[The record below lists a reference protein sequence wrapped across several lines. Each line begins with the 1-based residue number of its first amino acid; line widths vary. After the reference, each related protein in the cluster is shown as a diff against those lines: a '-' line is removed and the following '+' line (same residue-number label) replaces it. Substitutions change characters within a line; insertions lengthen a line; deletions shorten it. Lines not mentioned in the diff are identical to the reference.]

1 MEHADALG
9 DDDLVMLVKVGKS
22 AALAAGDG
30 ELYELARKWWKA
42 NPVQAQRAQRVLAV
56 ADSQI
61 IAAYVPTRW
70 ETSTSPDAMGRVA
83 FHGETAPDHT
93 TFVGRSVKHLYPQG
107 ASNPVRYTTV
117 AATLGGAS
125 TTAPAPSPAEPKT
138 SVDAG
143 DLFLLLRVNQSWSDG
158 ITAEELYEATRGFW
172 VMSPTRAEQV
182 TKVFA
187 VAHGIVRE
195 VYEPLGW
202 EPSPQ
207 AGEENRIGFDGR
219 VAPDAQQWRGL
230 DVSALFSQGSQN
242 PVKYVPSGD
251 MDGITAFSA
260 TTAVKAPPALSKVRA
275 FEPGLAEQIEPL
287 LSAMEGDLLWSMSRA
302 AQELFHSNT
311 LGWLM
316 SQHPV
321 PCAPLRAL
329 FEGPDPLHRL
339 QVWREWRHLDLVAQR
354 NDDKARFVVENK
366 LYSIPYREQLEKYAE
381 VTLPWSQG
389 HGRGGAPDTSYF
401 LLTLMDPNFDLPAPW
416 RRVSYESL
424 LRALEMV
431 DCDHLGADADLFDRY
446 RTLVHRLVELKDA
459 VDPRRDLDGPFSV
472 AEALGGDLGFKWFTG
487 PLQRMRFTGL
497 AQAISDEYGQQLP
510 LDVDISRSMGL
521 ITYTRHLTEHRS
533 IGWQFQENQLRLFV
547 LVRDPGLA
555 GKGKRLAAARAEV
568 AEAEYASWVDF
579 TAAESVLGDLLEPK
593 AFQPGAWQRFAPDFV
608 YRYRKVDQIA
618 TTGQLA
624 EALAELTAYT
634 QSWSMER

>member
-1 MEHADALG
+1 MEHLDALG

-22 AALAAGDG
+22 ATQAQTDG
-30 ELYELARKWWKA
+30 ELYELSRKWWKA
-42 NPVQAQRAQRVLAV
+42 NPAQAQRARRILAV
-56 ADSQI
+56 ADSQV
-61 IAAYVPTRW
+61 IAAYLPIRW
-70 ETSTSPDAMGRVA
+70 ETSTSPGTLGRVA
-83 FHGETAPDHT
+83 FHGEAAPDQI

-117 AATLGGAS
+117 ATVLDGPTEPTLPPSPADLGAS
-125 TTAPAPSPAEPKT
+125 T
-138 SVDAG
+138 DAA
-143 DLFLLLRVNQSWSDG
+143 DLFLLLRVNQSWSEG
-158 ITAEELYEATRGFW
+158 ISDRELYDATRGYW
-172 VMSPTRAEQV
+172 VMSATRAESV
-182 TKVFA
+182 TRVFA

-202 EPSPQ
+202 EPSPH
-207 AGEENRIGFDGR
+207 AGEENRIGFEGK
-219 VAPDAQQWRGL
+219 VAADAPRWRGL
-230 DVSALFSQGSQN
+230 DVSNLFTPGSQN
-242 PVKYVPSGD
+242 PVKYVPAADLTETAESPAAP
-251 MDGITAFSA
+251 GIEAST
-260 TTAVKAPPALSKVRA
+260 LSQIRG

-316 SQHPV
+316 WQHPV
-321 PCAPLRAL
+321 ACAPLRAI
-329 FEGPDPLHRL
+329 FEGPEPLLRL

-354 NDDKARFVVENK
+354 SDDRTRFVVENK
-366 LYSIPYREQLEKYAE
+366 LYSIPYSRQLEQYAE
-381 VTLPWSQG
+381 VKLPWSQG
-389 HGRGGAPDTSYF
+389 HGRSGAPHTSYF
-401 LLTLMDPNFDLPAPW
+401 LLTLMDPNFELPAPW
-416 RRVSYESL
+416 RRVSYESM
-424 LRALEMV
+424 LRALELI
-431 DCDHLGADADLFDRY
+431 DRDHLGADADLFDRY

-472 AEALGGDLGFKWFTG
+472 TAALGGELGFKWFAG

-510 LDVDISRSMGL
+510 LDVDISRSMGSL
-521 ITYTRHLTEHRS
+521 TYTRHLSEHRS

-579 TAAESVLGDLLEPK
+579 SAAESVLGDLLEAK
-593 AFQPGAWQRFAPDFV
+593 AFQPGSWQRFAPDFV
-608 YRYRKVDQIA
+608 YRYRKVDTTA
-618 TTGQLA
+618 TTRQLA

-634 QSWSMER
+634 QSWRTP